1 MSQNPIGSPGTAPE
15 LGLPPPPPHR
25 RGDRLRQLKILRP
38 LKVRDFALL
47 SAGTFISFIGDGV
60 FFVAVPWQT
69 YQLSDSPTALS
80 MVGLAWIAPMT
91 LFLLLGGVLSDR
103 IGRRRMMIVGDAIRI
118 VACGCIA
125 ALSLAGVIEL
135 WHMIVLMA
143 LYGTGSAMFYPSFNA
158 ITPDIVEDDML
169 VEANALGQFV
179 RPFAMQ
185 MIGPAIGGFAIAAW
199 GVGAAFAFDAV
210 SFSTSIVAV
219 AMMRSGKGASGE
231 QQSPFAEIA
240 EGFRFVRSQTW
251 LWATLLSATV
261 ALLVFH
267 GPFEVLVP
275 FIIKEKLGGSAADL
289 GLVFAAGGAGAV
301 LASIVM
307 AQRGLPKRPITFM
320 YLLWAVAVGA
330 VGLYAFIEEP
340 WHGMVPFFITE
351 LTAVAG
357 MVVWSTLLQR
367 RVPKALLGRVMALD
381 WFAATALMPVSLA
394 LTGPS
399 AEAFGVERTMMWAG
413 ILAAAVT
420 LAFFLIPGL
429 RDIEKEPLPDE
440 EEVEAETELV
450 TA

>member
-1 MSQNPIGSPGTAPE
+1 MSQNPIGAPGTSPE
-15 LGLPPPPPHR
+15 LGLPPPPATR
-25 RGDRLRQLKILRP
+25 LGRLRKLKILRP

-69 YQLSDSPTALS
+69 YQLSNSPTALS

-103 IGRRRMMIVGDAIRI
+103 IGRRRMMIVGDGIRI
-118 VACGCIA
+118 VACASIA
-125 ALSLAGVIEL
+125 ALSLAGIIEL
-135 WHMIVLMA
+135 WHMIVLMVV
-143 LYGTGSAMFYPSFNA
+143 YGTGSAMFYPSFNA
-158 ITPDIVEDDML
+158 ITPDIVEDEML

-210 SFSTSIVAV
+210 SFSASIVAV
-219 AMMRSGKGASGE
+219 TLMRSSKKAGE
-231 QQSPFAEIA
+231 KQSSPLAEIA

-275 FIIKEKLGGSAADL
+275 YIIKEKLGGSAADL

-301 LASIVM
+301 LASLVM

-320 YLLWAVAVGA
+320 YVLWAIAVGA
-330 VGLYAFIEEP
+330 IALYAFIEVP
-340 WHGMVPFFITE
+340 WQGMLPFFITE

-367 RVPKALLGRVMALD
+367 RVPKDLLGRVMALD

-399 AEAFGVERTMMWAG
+399 AEAFGVETTMFWAG
-413 ILAAAVT
+413 VLAAGGT
-420 LAFFLIPGL
+420 LAFFLIPGV
-429 RDIEKEPLPDE
+429 RDIEKEPLVDE
-440 EEVEAETELV
+440 QDVEDETALV
-450 TA
+450 IA

>member
-1 MSQNPIGSPGTAPE
+1 
-15 LGLPPPPPHR
+15 
-25 RGDRLRQLKILRP
+25 LKILRP
-38 LKVRDFALL
+38 LQVRDFALM

-80 MVGLAWIAPMT
+80 MVGLAWVAPMT

-103 IGRRRMMIVGDAIRI
+103 IGRRKMMVVGDAIRI
-118 VACGCIA
+118 VATGAIA
-125 ALSLAGVIEL
+125 ALSLSGRIEL
-135 WHMIVLMA
+135 WHMITLMA
-143 LYGTGSAMFYPSFNA
+143 LYGTGSSMFYPSFNA

-199 GVGAAFAFDAV
+199 GVGAAFAFDAF
-210 SFSTSIVAV
+210 SFSASIVAV
-219 AMMRSGKGASGE
+219 TLMRSGKAAAE
-231 QQSPFAEIA
+231 HQQSPFAEIA
-240 EGFRFVRSQTW
+240 EGFRFVRHQTW

-275 FIIKEKLGGSAADL
+275 YIIKEKLGGSASDL

-301 LASIVM
+301 LASIFM

-320 YLLWAVAVGA
+320 YLLWTVAVGA
-330 VGLYAFIEEP
+330 IAVYAFITEP
-340 WHGMVPFFITE
+340 WQGMVPFFVTE

-357 MVVWSTLLQR
+357 LVVWSTLLQR
-367 RVPKALLGRVMALD
+367 RVPKHLLGRVMALD

-399 AEAFGVERTMMWAG
+399 AARFGVEATLVGAG
-413 ILAAAVT
+413 ILAAGFT

-429 RDIEKEPLPDE
+429 LDIEKEPVAGNDE
-440 EEVEAETELV
+440 PTEVEPELLTV
-450 TA
+450 A